1 MNDRRSRIR
10 YSVCSSERL
19 WSDCSTT
26 ILNFK
31 IASEGLRPALLL
43 RSSGFVSVTLS
54 MSARK
59 SSHRTIFLIVSS
71 GSPLAL
77 IASSLRSTSKKPVC
91 PMTRSLH
98 PPMAH
103 CGQRVRFVATWRE
116 EFFEVPLGFS
126 WQPAREHRTVLMN
139 FVRSPRIP
147 RKHSH
152 HRWQSLHG
160 TTSGRWAASTRFAAG
175 LKHTAGSGR
184 CTASSASHPAC
195 APTAARQRSMKSRR
209 SSRRAGG
216 NGSRERNY
224 RRRLRRCLWMFVFIA
239 PATPDGG
246 KFVQDLA
253 NLFDI
258 GLRRSRFRNLSSLL
272 DHPRAQLLILRDG
285 ENGGDE
291 VLGVGRI
298 EEQGSIFELL
308 FRPGDAGGYHGA
320 TQCECL

>member
-91 PMTRSLH
+91 RMTRSLH

-103 CGQRVRFVATWRE
+103 CGQRASFAATWRE
-116 EFFEVPLGFS
+116 EFFEVPLNKIFDCFMFFNELEILS
-126 WQPAREHRTVLMN
+126 IRLKELYDVVHR
-139 FVRSPRIP
+139 FVIIE
-147 RKHSH
+147 
-152 HRWQSLHG
+152 
-160 TTSGRWAASTRFAAG
+160 
-175 LKHTAGSGR
+175 
-184 CTASSASHPAC
+184 
-195 APTAARQRSMKSRR
+195 APVTHQ
-209 SSRRAGG
+209 
-216 NGSRERNY
+216 
-224 RRRLRRCLWMFVFIA
+224 
-239 PATPDGG
+239 G
-246 KFVQDLA
+246 KPKPLYFHE
-253 NLFDI
+253 N
-258 GLRRSRFRNLSSLL
+258 SERFRTFS
-272 DHPRAQLLILRDG
+272 DKIHHVVVRDM
-285 ENGGDE
+285 
-291 VLGVGRI
+291 
-298 EEQGSIFELL
+298 
-308 FRPGDAGGYHGA
+308 P
-320 TQCECL
+320 